1 MNHKH
6 LPLISAL
13 AIMTASTSAYAELK
27 NFNVSGL
34 VETEVSFTNS
44 DSNGDSSD
52 IAVPTVEL
60 AIETTFSEQ
69 VSANIVLLA
78 EDIGTADQ
86 TDVTVDE
93 ATLSLPLG
101 GATLTIG
108 QTTVPFGSYESSGIS
123 DPLTLTLGE
132 TAETVI
138 MYGREME
145 SGLSYS
151 AYVFSGDT
159 LDSSGEKKIND
170 LGFNIA
176 MTQDAWSAG
185 IGYISNIADSDT
197 IGDIGATITDDIAGL
212 DLNASFNTGAITI
225 LFEHVMAMDD
235 FVAGD
240 LGQNDDTPPANNI
253 TATAQPSATHIEVSM
268 DLGGDSSI
276 ALSLSSSDEAAE
288 FGLYENAT
296 AVIYSATVREHLG
309 YAVEFMQADEY
320 GSNSDTIVTV
330 QMALEF

>member
-1 MNHKH
+1 MNHKF
-6 LPLISAL
+6 LPVISAL
-13 AIMTASTSAYAELK
+13 AIMAASTSAYAELK
-27 NFNVSGL
+27 NFNVSGV

-44 DSNGDSSD
+44 DTNGDTSD
-52 IAVPTVEL
+52 ITVPTVEL

-69 VSANIVLLA
+69 VSASIVLLA
-78 EDIGTADQ
+78 EDIGTAGQ

-151 AYVFSGDT
+151 VYIFSGDT
-159 LDSSGEKKIND
+159 LDSSAEKKIND

-176 MTQDAWSAG
+176 MTQEAWSAG

-212 DLNASFNTGAITI
+212 DLNATFSTGAITL

-235 FVAGD
+235 FKVGD
-240 LGQNDDTPPANNI
+240 LGAI
-253 TATAQPSATHIEVSM
+253 TATAQPSATHLEVSM
-268 DLGGDSSI
+268 DLGGDAAI

-320 GSNSDTIVTV
+320 GSNSDTVVTV

>member
-13 AIMTASTSAYAELK
+13 AIMAASTSAYAELK
-27 NFNVSGL
+27 NFNVSGA
-34 VETEVSFTNS
+34 VETAVSFVNS
-44 DSNGDSSD
+44 DTNGDTSD
-52 IAVPTVEL
+52 ISVPTVEL

-69 VSANIVLLA
+69 VSASIVLLA
-78 EDIGTADQ
+78 EDIGTAGQ

-108 QTTVPFGSYESSGIS
+108 QTTVPFGSFESSGIS

-151 AYVFSGDT
+151 VYIFSGDT
-159 LDSSGEKKIND
+159 LATPPAEKKIND
-170 LGFNIA
+170 MGFNIT
-176 MTQDAWSAG
+176 MTQEGWSAG

-197 IGDIGATITDDIAGL
+197 IGDIGDSTISDDIAGL
-212 DLNASFNTGAITI
+212 DLNASFSTGAITL

-235 FVAGD
+235 FVVGD
-240 LGQNDDTPPANNI
+240 LGTI
-253 TATAQPSATHIEVSM
+253 TAVAQPSATHFEISM
-268 DLGGDSSI
+268 DLGNDSAI
-276 ALSLSSSDEAAE
+276 ALSLSASNEAAQ
-288 FGLYENAT
+288 FGLYENTT

-309 YAVEFMQADEY
+309 YAVEFMQADDY
-320 GSNSDTIVTV
+320 GNTSDTIVTV
-330 QMALEF
+330 QMAVEF

>member
-1 MNHKH
+1 MDHKH

-13 AIMTASTSAYAELK
+13 AIMAASTSAYAELK
-27 NFNVSGL
+27 NFNVSGA
-34 VETEVSFTNS
+34 VETAVSFVNS
-44 DSNGDSSD
+44 DTNGDTSD
-52 IAVPTVEL
+52 ISVPTVEL

-69 VSANIVLLA
+69 VSASIVLLA
-78 EDIGTADQ
+78 EDIGTAGQ

-93 ATLSLPLG
+93 ATLSLPIG

-108 QTTVPFGSYESSGIS
+108 QTTVPFGSFESSGIS

-151 AYVFSGDT
+151 VYIFSGDT
-159 LDSSGEKKIND
+159 LATPPAEKKIND
-170 LGFNIA
+170 MGFNITMA
-176 MTQDAWSAG
+176 QEGWSAG

-197 IGDIGATITDDIAGL
+197 IGDIGASITDDIAGL
-212 DLNASFNTGAITI
+212 DLNASFSTGAITL

-235 FVAGD
+235 FVVGD
-240 LGQNDDTPPANNI
+240 LGTI
-253 TATAQPSATHIEVSM
+253 TALAQPSATHFEISM
-268 DLGGDSSI
+268 DLGNDSAI
-276 ALSLSSSDEAAE
+276 ALSLSASDEAAE

-320 GSNSDTIVTV
+320 GSNSDTMVTV